1 MGIFQKLSTVLK
13 SNINDLIARAENPEK
28 MLNQIILDMRD
39 QLAKAKREVAA
50 AIADERKLRAQLDDE
65 VKQTRDW
72 EHRAMLAVK
81 EGRDDL
87 AKQALIRQ
95 QEHAQRAAT
104 IDQTWTAQAQETEK
118 LKGSLRQLNDK
129 IEEAKR
135 KRNLLIAKQKRAQAQ
150 KRIHETMSGL
160 SDTSAFEAFNRMA
173 EKIEESERRTVAQVE
188 VNEAALQDSEYL
200 YMEGYLVTSD
210 SARGAAIHTRKLAQ
224 QHGVKTAISLSD
236 PGMVEFFSEGLRE
249 MIGEQVDLLFCNEDE
264 ALAWTG
270 TSSVALAAEAL
281 KQDAASFAITLGGDG
296 ALVYDG
302 QQLIEIAPHPVQA
315 IDTNGAGDMFAG
327 AFLYAISH
335 GHDFASAGL
344 LACRSAAELVCQ
356 YGPRLPADT
365 HSSLLSEVLKG

>member
-1 MGIFQKLSTVLK
+1 MGIFQKFSTLLK

-65 VKQTRDW
+65 IKQTRDW

-95 QEHAQRAAT
+95 QEHAQRAAALE
-104 IDQTWTAQAQETEK
+104 QTWSAQAQETEN

-150 KRIHETMSGL
+150 RRIHETMSGL

-173 EKIEESERRTVAQVE
+173 EKIEESERR
-188 VNEAALQDSEYL
+188 S
-200 YMEGYLVTSD
+200 
-210 SARGAAIHTRKLAQ
+210 LAQ
-224 QHGVKTAISLSD
+224 AEV
-236 PGMVEFFSEGLRE
+236 
-249 MIGEQVDLLFCNEDE
+249 
-264 ALAWTG
+264 
-270 TSSVALAAEAL
+270 AEAL
-281 KQDAASFAITLGGDG
+281 SGDSLEHEFMRLEAGGGD
-296 ALVYDG
+296 ADVEDR
-302 QQLIEIAPHPVQA
+302 
-315 IDTNGAGDMFAG
+315 
-327 AFLYAISH
+327 
-335 GHDFASAGL
+335 L
-344 LACRSAAELVCQ
+344 LALKAEMGLIA
-356 YGPRLPADT
+356 GPSSEKPKALTPGEDEEEEEGSVEAEAQENGDAPVADAV
-365 HSSLLSEVLKG
+365 LLEEFEQLEKKDPEE